1 MTTVAVAIQGE
12 AGSFSHAAALQ
23 ALGPDIRLVPCPTF
37 EELFRAVERGD
48 AARGAVPIE
57 NSLAGSVHENYD
69 LLGAHTL
76 HVVGETQVR
85 VRHCLIA
92 RPGTERAAI
101 RRVASHPV
109 ALAQCRRFFA
119 EHPDV
124 VPVPAYDTAGSV
136 RDLMAG
142 RPAADARLAAD
153 AAIASSLAAELYGAT
168 VLQEGLEDH
177 AENYTRFLV
186 VARDPAPPEQAR
198 KTSLVFTLPN
208 VPGSLHR
215 ALGVFAARGVDL
227 TKIESRPLPGR
238 PWEYAFYL
246 DVAGD
251 PRGGVAQALAE
262 LRGLARDLRILGA
275 YPGSDIPVAKG

>member
-1 MTTVAVAIQGE
+1 MTSVAVAIQGE

-23 ALGPDIRLVPCPTF
+23 ALGPAIRLVPCPSF
-37 EELFRAVERGD
+37 EELFRAVEQGD

-69 LLGAHTL
+69 LLGAHAL
-76 HVVGETQVR
+76 HVVAETQVR

-92 RPGTERAAI
+92 RPGTGRAAI

-119 EHPDV
+119 DHPDI

-142 RPAADARLAAD
+142 RPAADA
-153 AAIASSLAAELYGAT
+153 AIASSLAAELYGAT
-168 VLQEGLEDH
+168 VLEQGLEDH

-186 VARDPAPPEQAR
+186 VAREPAPPEQAR
-198 KTSLVFTLPN
+198 KTSLVFTLPS

-215 ALGVFAARGVDL
+215 ALGVFAARGLDL
-227 TKIESRPLPGR
+227 TKIESRPLAGR

-246 DVAGD
+246 DVVGD
-251 PRGGVAQALAE
+251 PGAGVVEALAE
-262 LRGLARDLRILGA
+262 LQVLARDLRILGA
-275 YPGSDIPVAKG
+275 YPGSDIPIAKG